1 MVARVSGLTVAAGD
15 RRLAGPVDL
24 AVADGERVGLVGAS
38 GSGKSLLVAALLDE
52 LPAGLT
58 TTGSVQVAGR
68 AGAVFQDGAT
78 ALDPLARVGAQ
89 LTGPLRRLR
98 GLSRAAAREHA
109 AGVLDRLGLPPGTLR
124 AWPAT
129 LSGGQRQ
136 RVALAL
142 ALAGDPRLLV
152 ADEPTTALDTVGQA
166 AVLDLLDALAPALVL
181 VSHDLAV
188 VARLCT
194 RVLVLEDGVV
204 VEEGR
209 PADLLADPRH
219 PLTRDLVAAARAGEL
234 A

>member
-1 MVARVSGLTVAAGD
+1 
-15 RRLAGPVDL
+15 
-24 AVADGERVGLVGAS
+24 
-38 GSGKSLLVAALLDE
+38 
-52 LPAGLT
+52 
-58 TTGSVQVAGR
+58 
-68 AGAVFQDGAT
+68 
-78 ALDPLARVGAQ
+78 
-89 LTGPLRRLR
+89 
-98 GLSRAAAREHA
+98 
-109 AGVLDRLGLPPGTLR
+109 
-124 AWPAT
+124 
-129 LSGGQRQ
+129 
-136 RVALAL
+136 
-142 ALAGDPRLLV
+142 
-152 ADEPTTALDTVGQA
+152 VGQA

>member
-1 MVARVSGLTVAAGD
+1 VVARVSGLTVAAGD

>member
-68 AGAVFQDGAT
+68 AGAVFQDSAT